1 MMTEGSMR
9 TTVTVGDDVAEDLM
23 ALTSAR
29 TRTEAV
35 NQALKDWVRWKK
47 IDRLRSLRGKL
58 TIDGDW
64 ESLRAAEVDE
74 ARETHGRRPR

>member
-1 MMTEGSMR
+1 MMMEAGMR
-9 TTVTVGDDVAEDLM
+9 TTVTLGDDVAQDLM
-23 ALTSAR
+23 TLTSAR

-35 NQALKDWVRWKK
+35 NEALKDWVRWKK

-58 TIDGDW
+58 AIDGDW